1 VLLRRVVPFV
11 ALCGAV
17 MLLAGTVP
25 AGAQAT
31 STTPGS
37 TTPATTPTAPTPSTT
52 STTVSPP
59 QKLTWRKCGSLECAT
74 LKVPVDYAQPD
85 GEQVGI
91 AVSRHRASDPSK
103 RIGSL
108 VINFGGP
115 GDAGATTLADFVDSY
130 PKDIRDRYDLVSFDP
145 RGVGKSRPVHCVDDA
160 TSDALYAE
168 DPTPDSTAELR
179 SFYDG
184 TSDVADFVAGCVQKN
199 GAWLGQLGSR
209 NVARDI
215 DRLRAALGDDQLH
228 YLGYSYGTV
237 IGAVYAQMFPGHVG
251 RMVLD
256 APVDLS
262 VDALA
267 ELRADANGFE
277 HALESFLADCAA
289 NRKCKFHSA
298 GDPQAAFREL
308 QQQFE
313 SGTQLDATTIDGGKT
328 DRKAGVA
335 AFYTGVISALYDKQ
349 FGWPELAQALED
361 AKTGDGT
368 LLLALADSYN
378 GRHDDGTYDNIGQVF
393 DAIHCDDR
401 YDADQSWEDF
411 VAEYQR
417 QVQEFPLLG
426 GYTGSTKLGCD
437 PRYPQPPAAEQL
449 GDVRVQGSAPILILG
464 TTHDPATAYAGALDL
479 TQRIQ
484 GSRLVS
490 FDSTEHTAYTK
501 SACIDRLVN
510 GYLLRGTVPKSGI
523 TCKA

>member
-1 VLLRRVVPFV
+1 MRRVVPFV
-11 ALCGAV
+11 AVCAV
-17 MLLAGTVP
+17 VATFTGVLP
-25 AGAQAT
+25 AGAQ
-31 STTPGS
+31 SGS
-37 TTPATTPTAPTPSTT
+37 TTTTTTAPAA
-52 STTVSPP
+52 
-59 QKLTWRKCGSLECAT
+59 QKLTWRKCGKLECST
-74 LKVPVDYAQPD
+74 LQVPVDYSQPD
-85 GEQVGI
+85 GEQVSL
-91 AVSRHRASDPSK
+91 AVSRRRASNPSK

-108 VINFGGP
+108 IVNFGGP
-115 GDAGATTLADFVDSY
+115 GDAGASTLADFAGSY
-130 PKDIRDRYDLVSFDP
+130 PKEIRERYDVVSFDP
-145 RGVGKSRPVHCVDDA
+145 RGVGKSRPVECVDG
-160 TSDALYAE
+160 TTTDALYDE
-168 DPTPDSTAELR
+168 DPTPDSPEELR
-179 SFYDG
+179 AFYDG
-184 TSDVADFVAGCVQKN
+184 TSDVADFAGACVAEN

-237 IGAVYAQMFPGHVG
+237 LGAVYAQMFPDRVG

-267 ELRADANGFE
+267 ELRADAKGFE

-289 NRKCKFHSA
+289 NRKCAFHSA
-298 GDPQAAFREL
+298 GDPQAAFRDL

-313 SGTQLDATTIDGGKT
+313 QGAQLDATTMNGKKT

-335 AFYTGVISALYDKQ
+335 AFYTGVISALYDKA

-361 AKTGDGT
+361 AKAGDGS

-378 GRHDDGTYDNIGQVF
+378 GRRDNGTYDNIGQVF

-401 YDADQSWEDF
+401 YDATQTWEDF

-417 QVQEFPLLG
+417 QVQEYPLLG

-437 PRYPQPPAAEQL
+437 PRYPEPPASEQL
-449 GDVRVQGSAPILILG
+449 GDVRVDGSKPVLILG
-464 TTHDPATAYAGALDL
+464 TTHDPATPYAGALDL
-479 TQRIQ
+479 AQRIK

-501 SACIDRLVN
+501 SACIDAIVDA
-510 GYLLRGTVPKSGI
+510 YLLRGTVPKAGI